1 MLTINT
7 KSPNLKFLMAVSE
20 TSERLALAKGEGRY
34 KGTSS
39 PDGLGKKGWG
49 VSTPDL
55 HVGKEVRKERK
66 GENF

>member
-1 MLTINT
+1 
-7 KSPNLKFLMAVSE
+7 MAVSE